1 MQTRVDDTFKLDRT
15 HAPLL
20 RRSAH
25 TRRQKRRRGEI
36 NDEVPCLVPDIL
48 ASPITRFDGS
58 SRAKRKK
65 MCSVSGCP
73 RPTTGGKPKCA
84 WHKLWS
90 WSCPC
95 DTLTAMFS
103 ASCST
108 HPNGGDHAKGP
119 AMPSKSE
126 LVALLKKY
134 RRLIDVERVKLGAS
148 AWPKEMDDKSKS
160 LLLQHRKLIDRVI
173 DAMAKDI
180 CRLEDMETP
189 DRKEPSIN
197 IASSQALKSLVEK
210 LYNVG
215 LMSRASVMS
224 HVEEPYLLIKVR
236 WFQLVKMDGRANAT
250 ASDVKAFFHH
260 LLDTNDPLAGDLIH
274 FQGSHMMKF
283 MKVV

>member
-1 MQTRVDDTFKLDRT
+1 MQTRVDDKLKLVRT
-15 HAPLL
+15 HAPFL
-20 RRSAH
+20 RQSASP
-25 TRRQKRRRGEI
+25 RRQKRRRGEI
-36 NDEVPCLVPDIL
+36 SDDMPSLDIF
-48 ASPITRFDGS
+48 AMPPQIHKCNGS
-58 SRAKRKK
+58 SQAKRKK

-73 RPTTGGKPKCA
+73 RPTGGDIKCA

-108 HPNGGDHAKGP
+108 HPDGADRAKGP

-134 RRLIDVERVKLGAS
+134 RRLIDVERMKLGAGP
-148 AWPKEMDDKSKS
+148 WPKEMDEKSKS
-160 LLLQHRKLIDRVI
+160 LLFKHRKLINRVI

-180 CRLEDMETP
+180 CRLEDMETS

-197 IASSQALKSLVEK
+197 IASSVALKSLVEK

-215 LMSRASVMS
+215 LMCRTSVMS

-274 FQGSHMMKF
+274 FQGSHLLKF
-283 MKVV
+283 MKSV